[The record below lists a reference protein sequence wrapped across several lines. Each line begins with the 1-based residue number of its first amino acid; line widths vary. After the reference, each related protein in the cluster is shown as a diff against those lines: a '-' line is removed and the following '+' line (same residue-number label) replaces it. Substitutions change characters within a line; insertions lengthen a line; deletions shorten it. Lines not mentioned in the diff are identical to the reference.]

1 MATQHIFEYSKSSR
15 ATCHG
20 PPPCRGSSIEL
31 GSLRYGQVNKGK
43 YGETVEWRH
52 WGCVTPDILTK
63 LAAVKLENVP
73 GYLNLYPA
81 DQSKIRLAIG
91 LRRVDPSDIPASAK
105 TADPALATTGPSQR
119 KRKAQYEAS
128 LAASQ
133 SSLPS
138 SSQSGLPPPYSSQ
151 PSSSQPLRRISDL
164 PPGVSLPQRLEED
177 EVEDFPEEESR
188 DELYVML
195 KTNVV
200 GIQYY
205 KGLVGPGEE
214 VLLVRQPHNQYDRSN
229 HALSSGSFLLKISQ
243 VGHIPRNVAAKLAPL
258 MDAGLVTVEGVMHE
272 GNLSGFAYS
281 LSMTLKIYGPADKRQ
296 ILEPKL
302 IWATP
307 GQRGFPKP
315 DANGVRPVPGAPR
328 ALASRV
334 PAPAPAPLP
343 AGPSYSQALAG
354 PTAPGYA
361 SSNYNAPPSSQRA
374 RATAAQQEAVR
385 RQQEAARKQQEAYQK
400 AMELR
405 QILNN
410 LEKVNDEGRRSSL
423 LDTLCS
429 VDDVLGLP
437 VHPNPPGI
445 SSGELKVNLLKH
457 QSQALKW
464 CIDHEYP
471 TLPKTETDPPVQ
483 FWQLRK
489 SAGKTYYFNIATK
502 TPQEAAPVLGRGALC
517 ADSMGLGKT
526 LTMLALVLA
535 TKSDTPVDHS
545 NATLIVVPLSVM
557 SNWEKQ
563 IEDHVQPGALTHC
576 VYYGKNRSMIP
587 AELKKFDVVITTYQ
601 TVALEHDLGATTKS
615 GAPAAKKQKTDK
627 GLFDV
632 AWKRI
637 ILDEGH
643 NIRNPRTKMA
653 KAVCGLTAQRRWVLT
668 GTPIINSP
676 KDLGSLLTFL
686 RICHPLD
693 QDDFFKRMVL
703 RPLKDGDPV
712 GAELL
717 RALMGHICIRRTKE
731 MQDKDGNALVPLPPV
746 DVTIIPVTLPPRAR
760 ELYDAVEQ
768 LSKERVGNLIQ
779 RHGSINAAAVQSNV
793 LSLLTRM
800 RQLVLHPGLLPPNY
814 LEQLRNNDNHSEDQP
829 PPVQNTPQDRVRL
842 QNVLAQAIEDCEE
855 CPICFGQLNEP
866 RITFCGHMFCLA
878 CISEVLARDPKCP
891 MDRRPLGL
899 NNLLEPPPPTD
910 LTQAP
915 VRFDEEME
923 DQEDDLRNGSSA
935 KIEQLITL
943 LKLTPETD
951 KSLVFSQFTS
961 FLDKIAEALDKAG
974 IPYVRF
980 DGKMSARRR
989 QETLARFSVPVT
1001 SDNVAIPPP
1010 LSQATQPPASSQPS
1024 EPVLSQRSTRT
1035 RTRSSQSIILDGV
1048 IDDDNDD
1055 DFVVDANAV
1064 SDDDYAYLDENVPPT
1079 RSQTRTKGKTK
1090 GRGKGKGRACEPEP
1104 EPSLGSLSSD
1114 GENPRVMLISL
1125 KAGALGLNLTVANN
1139 VYLVVVKMIFSRWW
1153 QEGIES
1159 QAIDRCNRIGQT
1171 KPVHVYQLIAENT
1184 VEAKVIEIQEKKKKL
1199 VHEAFSGIKNGET
1212 QRQKKEARLQELVHL
1227 FGLQQEARS
1236 QGAPAQSQ
1244 STLDTWRA

>member
-63 LAAVKLENVP
+63 LAGVRLETIP
-73 GYLNLYPA
+73 GFMNLYPA
-81 DQSKIRLAIG
+81 DQSKVRLAIG
-91 LRRVDPSDIPASAK
+91 LRRIDPSDIPASAK
-105 TADPALATTGPSQR
+105 TPDPALSTAGPSQR

-128 LAASQ
+128 MAASQ
-133 SSLPS
+133 GSPPG
-138 SSQSGLPPPYSSQ
+138 SSQPGLPPSSSSQ
-151 PSSSQPLRRISDL
+151 PSSSQPLRRVSGL
-164 PPGVSLPQRLEED
+164 PPGASLPQRLEEED
-177 EVEDFPEEESR
+177 IEDFPEEESR

-214 VLLVRQPHNQYDRSN
+214 VLLVRQPHNQYDRN
-229 HALSSGSFLLKISQ
+229 AIQVKNIGGTQ

-258 MDAGLVTVEGVMHE
+258 MDAGLITVEGVMHE

-328 ALASRV
+328 ALVSRV
-334 PAPAPAPLP
+334 PAPAPAPLA
-343 AGPSYSQALAG
+343 AGPSYSQAVAG

-361 SSNYNAPPSSQRA
+361 SSSYNAPPSSQRA
-374 RATAAQQEAVR
+374 RATAAQQEAIR
-385 RQQEAARKQQEAYQK
+385 KQQEAARKQQEAYQK
-400 AMELR
+400 AQELR

-429 VDDVLGLP
+429 VDDVLDLP

-471 TLPKTETDPPVQ
+471 TLPKTEADKPVQ

-545 NATLIVVPLSVM
+545 NSTLIVVPLSVM

-576 VYYGKNRSMIP
+576 VYYGKNRSMTP

-601 TVALEHDLGATTKS
+601 TVALEHDLGATTKG
-615 GAPAAKKQKTDK
+615 GAPAAKKRKADK

-703 RPLKDGDPV
+703 RPLKDGDPA

-731 MQDKDGNALVPLPPV
+731 MQDKDGKALVPLPPV
-746 DVTIIPVTLPPRAR
+746 DVTIIPVTLPPKAR

-814 LEQLRNNDNHSEDQP
+814 LEQLRNVDESSEDQP
-829 PPVQNTPQDRVRL
+829 PPVQITPQDRVRL
-842 QNVLAQAIEDCEE
+842 QNLLAQAIEDCEE

-878 CISEVLARDPKCP
+878 CISEVLVRDPKCP
-891 MDRRPLGL
+891 MDRRPLGMSS
-899 NNLLEPPPPTD
+899 LLEPPPPTD

-915 VRFDEEME
+915 VRFDDEME
-923 DQEDDLRNGSSA
+923 DQDDDLRTGSSA

-989 QETLARFSVPVT
+989 QETLARFSVPVIA
-1001 SDNVAIPPP
+1001 DNVAIPPP

-1024 EPVLSQRSTRT
+1024 EPMSQRSTRR
-1035 RTRSSQSIILDGV
+1035 RTRSSQAILLDDV
-1048 IDDDNDD
+1048 VDDDKDD
-1055 DFVVDANAV
+1055 DFVDADDA
-1064 SDDDYAYLDENVPPT
+1064 SDDDYSFLDENVPPT
-1079 RSQTRTKGKTK
+1079 RSQVKTKGKAK
-1090 GRGKGKGRACEPEP
+1090 GKGKGKGRASEFEPEP
-1104 EPSLGSLSSD
+1104 LLDSLSSD
-1114 GENPRVMLISL
+1114 SENPRVMLISL

-1139 VYLVVVKMIFSRWW
+1139 VYLMDPWW

-1184 VEAKVIEIQEKKKKL
+1184 VEAKVIDIQEKKKKL
-1199 VHEAFSGIKNGET
+1199 VQEAFSGIKNGET

-1236 QGAPAQSQ
+1236 QEPAQSQ
-1244 STLDTWRA
+1244 TTLDGWRA